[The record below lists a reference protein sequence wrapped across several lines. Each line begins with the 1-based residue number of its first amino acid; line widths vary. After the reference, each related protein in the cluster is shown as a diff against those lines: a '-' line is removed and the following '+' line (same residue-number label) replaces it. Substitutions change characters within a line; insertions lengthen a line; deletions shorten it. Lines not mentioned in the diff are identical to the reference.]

1 MSETPAYRLG
11 EFELIVLL
19 SMAGLVR
26 GAYGAAILRDIQ
38 EHTNRQISIGGLYAT
53 LARLEEKGL
62 VVHTVSQPLPQ
73 RGGRSRKYYELTPLG
88 RKILQT
94 ETNILTRMMRS
105 ASLLEGTA

>member
-1 MSETPAYRLG
+1 MNKNPSCRLG

-38 EHTNRQISIGGLYAT
+38 RQTNRQISIGGLYAT

-62 VVHTVSQPLPQ
+62 VVHTLSQPLPQ
-73 RGGRSRKYYELTPLG
+73 PGGRSRKYYELTLVG
-88 RKILQT
+88 RNVLQT
-94 ETNILTRMMRS
+94 ETNVLKRLMRA